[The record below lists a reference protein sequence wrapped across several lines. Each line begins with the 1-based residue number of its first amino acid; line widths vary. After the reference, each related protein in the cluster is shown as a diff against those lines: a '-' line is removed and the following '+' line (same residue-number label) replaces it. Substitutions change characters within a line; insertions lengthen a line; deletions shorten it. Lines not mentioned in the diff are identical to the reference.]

1 MKFLFAFLLT
11 GCFVLS
17 ASAQNKW
24 REVDLKINGIGSGT
38 SYSTVIKKI
47 GKPLRTREDGFD
59 ECGGG
64 YLKTLVYNGLKIQF
78 LSDEKKRNYT
88 VISMNLTSLKW
99 LIASDIRI
107 GVSIENVRA
116 KFGQPN
122 YSEDSEDFDKDI
134 LDYVTKENLG
144 LVNFYFRNN
153 KLIRVEMAETLC

>member
-1 MKFLFAFLLT
+1 
-11 GCFVLS
+11 
-17 ASAQNKW
+17 
-24 REVDLKINGIGSGT
+24 
-38 SYSTVIKKI
+38 
-47 GKPLRTREDGFD
+47 
-59 ECGGG
+59 
-64 YLKTLVYNGLKIQF
+64 
-78 LSDEKKRNYT
+78 
-88 VISMNLTSLKW
+88 MNLTSLKW

-153 KLIRVEMAETLC
+153 KLIRLEMAETLC

>member
-64 YLKTLVYNGLKIQF
+64 YLKTLFYNGWKIQF

-88 VISMNLTSLKW
+88 VISMNLTSPKW

-116 KFGQPN
+116 EFGQPN
-122 YSEDSEDFDKDI
+122 SSEDSEDFDKDI